1 MAEKIRLDEKVLYFL
16 PAWYGEIGIL
26 STHGWLV
33 MMQCGVSLSPPACG
47 VPHAD
52 QLTCSGGL
60 ETATLFCPQA
70 DRGQRG
76 VTWLPGWPQ
85 RAYGQLARVG
95 LGGRTSRVQL
105 SVAGLFIL
113 RAMGARAWRREHPGP
128 RGKRKFME
136 PSFRHLDLE
145 IPNIFI

>member
-1 MAEKIRLDEKVLYFL
+1 MVGHDAV
-16 PAWYGEIGIL
+16 W
-26 STHGWLV
+26 
-33 MMQCGVSLSPPACG
+33 GVPVSPACG

-85 RAYGQLARVG
+85 RAFWPTFEGRVRWENIQSAAVRGWAVHTSGHGSTG
-95 LGGRTSRVQL
+95 LE
-105 SVAGLFIL
+105 
-113 RAMGARAWRREHPGP
+113 MGASRPKEQT
-128 RGKRKFME
+128 
-136 PSFRHLDLE
+136 E
-145 IPNIFI
+145 IHGA